1 MKTVSVIVPTY
12 NGEKYIERFLDSLL
26 KQERQPNEVI
36 FRDDHSTDNTVDI
49 VEHFIKEHDI
59 SNWKIDVN
67 GENVGWRKNFQLL
80 LSYVESDII
89 FFADQDDVWYPQKI
103 KCMVECFEM
112 NSKIRVL
119 SSDYDVDTSLGSK
132 VQFGLLELENQSDSN
147 IKKVKFSK
155 NNFTIKRPGWTFAM
169 DKSLL
174 PIYSNAQLR
183 SKSKSYDA
191 IIWQIGLVDGS
202 LYHLPKSTGKW
213 IMHEDSAI
221 SNETKQFKNE
231 KIKKLT
237 RYFYDEYNFATFCI
251 TNISSR
257 NLDANSDVLKFF
269 NRREKEFKQRYST
282 ISTRSLSVALLG
294 IPKYTTIKNFLADL
308 RIVRRL

>member
-36 FRDDHSTDNTVDI
+36 FRDDRSTDNTVDI

-59 SNWKIDVN
+59 SNWKISVN
-67 GENVGWRKNFQLL
+67 DENVGWRKNFQLL
-80 LSYVESDII
+80 LSNVESDII
-89 FFADQDDVWYPQKI
+89 FFADQDDIWYSQKI
-103 KCMVECFEM
+103 KYMVECFEL

-119 SSDYDVDTSLGSK
+119 SSDYDIDTSLGSE
-132 VQFGLLELENQSDSN
+132 VQFGLLELESQSDS
-147 IKKVKFSK
+147 IVKKVKFSK
-155 NNFTIKRPGWTFAM
+155 NNFTIKRPGWTFAV

-174 PIYSNAQLR
+174 PIYADAQLG

-231 KIKKLT
+231 KMKKLT

-251 TNISSR
+251 TSISSKK
-257 NLDANSDVLKFF
+257 LDANSDVLNFF
-269 NRREKEFKQRYST
+269 IHREKEFKQRYST
-282 ISTRSLSVALLG
+282 ISTRSLLVVLRGML
-294 IPKYTTIKNFLADL
+294 KYTKLKYFLADL
-308 RIVRRL
+308 RTVRKL